1 MLAEAVTLAD
11 MTSQEILFETAIR
24 DHQASL
30 SRIVAT
36 YELDTHLQQELHQEI
51 LLAIWKSL
59 ANFRADSSLHTFV
72 FKVAHNQAINHV
84 SRHARVPHHESM
96 DNPLPS
102 DSACPEMSAI
112 NSQKMQLVFR
122 AMHTLPVL
130 QRQLLALSL
139 EGLSYQELSE
149 VTGLSESNVGVR
161 LNRAKK
167 ALQEQLEKHHG

>member
-1 MLAEAVTLAD
+1 MLSEAVTLAD
-11 MTSQEILFETAIR
+11 MTSQEILFESAIR

-36 YELDTHLQQELHQEI
+36 YELDPSLQQELHQEI

-59 ANFRADSSLHTFV
+59 ASFRGDSSLHTFV

-84 SRHARVPHHESM
+84 SRHARIPNHESI
-96 DNPLPS
+96 
-102 DSACPEMSAI
+102 DSPIPTESSSPEMSVI
-112 NSQKMQLVFR
+112 NSQKMQFVFR
-122 AMHTLPVL
+122 AMHKLPVL

-167 ALQEQLEKHHG
+167 ALQAQMEHYHG